1 MCPLSL
7 AYINIKCFH
16 NDDYFAKFAL
26 DLMFHLIQTFM
37 KKFIIVEVSLQ
48 TRNPKEP
55 FKKVFSRQV
64 EYIDELMFPYAQVVN
79 TLSLLFGSDSVVS
92 FSVHTVISHER

>member
-1 MCPLSL
+1 MFT
-7 AYINIKCFH
+7 YINIIIFH
-16 NDDYFAKFAL
+16 IDDYFDNFAIV
-26 DLMFHLIQTFM
+26 LMFHLIQIVM
-37 KKFIIVEVSLQ
+37 KKLIIVEVALQ

-55 FKKVFSRQV
+55 FKKVFSRQI